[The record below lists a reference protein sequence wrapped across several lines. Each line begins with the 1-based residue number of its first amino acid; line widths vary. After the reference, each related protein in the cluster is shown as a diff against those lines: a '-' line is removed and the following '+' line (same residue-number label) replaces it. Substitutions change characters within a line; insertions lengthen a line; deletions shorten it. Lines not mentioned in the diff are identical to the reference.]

1 MSMDLVWD
9 RAEPA
14 TAPLASDPE
23 RLSASADEAART
35 ERMVLLTV
43 GTIAGLELALAV
55 WAIAF

>member
-1 MSMDLVWD
+1 MDLVWD
-9 RAEPA
+9 RAEPP
-14 TAPLASDPE
+14 TARLASDPE

-43 GTIAGLELALAV
+43 GTIAGLELTLAV